1 MADAAGSAS
10 PAPAL
15 ATQPRSETRKNEHN
29 PATKPTTPII
39 KTEEGPQQLEAIART
54 EPNRHSQDAPRSPT
68 PSKNIKVETNGSSNA
83 PSTVQKAVPAI
94 PTVAAVVNTSSVV
107 PAVAPPPPPAVAA
120 PPAPL
125 ATPAAAAAVPAAES
139 ATPAKRSRTPEPSEE
154 HSADKKQKTEHV
166 PEHDIQNVD
175 TKTEAEASVSTGAE
189 AGPNGDGVSSWDLE
203 SMLANALGAVND
215 AKGTAGADFSMDIDS
230 ITSSLP
236 LPLPPPRRRLEKM
249 KFIETPTYFSRS
261 MGLPILGSLAVQILL
276 ALFQQPSEVTDK
288 IIRDARTEGGKVYVA
303 LRATFMATL
312 KLFTDSTAF
321 LNADDLD
328 IHDPGDRETIQM
340 ANLANMCASFY
351 GPGGPTMATA
361 HDYFLNIMIPE
372 NGMITEDISALY
384 LDQKTQSF
392 LAYANVMEDKEST
405 RNSLMDKFFPKELE
419 GKLRAY
425 YRESDLN
432 ISGINEDEFVR
443 PFTDRR
449 NLLKA
454 VGHDKEKRR
463 QLEAKY
469 QFATFLDNLS
479 AFIRSN
485 FESIVDYAEGHGFE
499 IPNEPGEE
507 EALLLEG
514 VQPPSTYTGAFPGQ
528 RRPNGTDLDSGY
540 EATGLASL
548 IAEKLAPIDIN
559 SYGQASAGGGDGS
572 SLPPTQS
579 LPTAVLYERARQAAV
594 AKTPTA
600 HARKEGLHSTRR
612 PWTPEE
618 EKALMQG
625 LDMVK
630 GPHWSQILQLFGLN
644 GTLSDIL
651 KDRTQVQLKDKA
663 RNLKLFFLKTNS
675 EMPYYLQCVTGELKT
690 RAPGQAAR
698 KEAEEQARQGSYAP
712 SYPNGT
718 TTTSTITTATQGHH
732 AAAPARLNQATP
744 NSHPST
750 LGVPGGQHYQQQ
762 QASYQQQHQ
771 PYQQNH
777 HQQNHHHHNQQQQ
790 QQQQHRPQQILHAAP
805 VPSHAAFSHQKQ
817 ENTASRP
824 ATQAPSHHQSI
835 APAPVHQQRPLQQAV
850 APTNPQYN
858 AHQRRP
864 AQPNAQPIS
873 LQQPQQ
879 YAQPQPQ
886 RPAAMALPPR
896 PGSASVPQVQT
907 RSPAPASAVS
917 RTAPP
922 STAAS
927 PTTAPAPVTV
937 PTAASGQQRP
947 HSQVQSQ
954 PHIQPQGQ
962 PQTQSPAPKTVP
974 ANMPAPPTP
983 TPSPLTPTVASS
995 AASPSLATLK
1005 LPGQLVASSQSAAST
1020 EAAKKTQP
1028 GVPPQAETAQTTKT
1042 TDDTLP
1048 SARDGGGAEDDE
1060 HLKNS
1065 LLAALKNA

>member
-15 ATQPRSETRKNEHN
+15 ATQPRSETPNNEPN
-29 PATKPTTPII
+29 PATKSTTPTV
-39 KTEEGPQQLEAIART
+39 KTEEASQQLEAT
-54 EPNRHSQDAPRSPT
+54 SKTDHSRHPRDASQSPT
-68 PSKNIKVETNGSSNA
+68 SSKTIKSETNGSSDVLA
-83 PSTVQKAVPAI
+83 PAQEAAPVI
-94 PTVAAVVNTSSVV
+94 PTAAAGASTSSTI
-107 PAVAPPPPPAVAA
+107 PAVAPPPV
-120 PPAPL
+120 PAPAADPPTSL
-125 ATPAAAAAVPAAES
+125 ATPAAVPLAES
-139 ATPAKRSRTPEPSEE
+139 VTPAKRSRTPEPDQEP
-154 HSADKKQKTEHV
+154 SADKKQKTEHV
-166 PEHDIQNVD
+166 PEHDIQKIGD
-175 TKTEAEASVSTGAE
+175 LKAEAEPSPEVSPEISPE
-189 AGPNGDGVSSWDLE
+189 ANTNGDGVSSWDLE

-215 AKGTAGADFSMDIDS
+215 AKGVAGAEDAMDIDNL
-230 ITSSLP
+230 TSP
-236 LPLPPPRRRLEKM
+236 PPLPPPRRRLEKM

-419 GKLRAY
+419 
-425 YRESDLN
+425 DLN
-432 ISGINEDEFVR
+432 ISGINEDDFVR
-443 PFTDRR
+443 PFTERR

-528 RRPNGTDLDSGY
+528 RRPNGADLDSGY

-548 IAEKLAPIDIN
+548 IAEKLAPIDVN
-559 SYGQASAGGGDGS
+559 SYGQASAGTADGS

-594 AKTPTA
+594 AKSSTA
-600 HARKEGLHSTRR
+600 HVRREGLHSTRR

-698 KEAEEQARQGSYAP
+698 KEAEEQARQG
-712 SYPNGT
+712 T
-718 TTTSTITTATQGHH
+718 
-732 AAAPARLNQATP
+732 
-744 NSHPST
+744 
-750 LGVPGGQHYQQQ
+750 
-762 QASYQQQHQ
+762 
-771 PYQQNH
+771 
-777 HQQNHHHHNQQQQ
+777 
-790 QQQQHRPQQILHAAP
+790 
-805 VPSHAAFSHQKQ
+805 
-817 ENTASRP
+817 
-824 ATQAPSHHQSI
+824 
-835 APAPVHQQRPLQQAV
+835 LQQDQPLLQSKV
-850 APTNPQYN
+850 LQT
-858 AHQRRP
+858 
-864 AQPNAQPIS
+864 AQPVATAATTDTQPR
-873 LQQPQQ
+873 
-879 YAQPQPQ
+879 A
-886 RPAAMALPPR
+886 
-896 PGSASVPQVQT
+896 GDGG
-907 RSPAPASAVS
+907 
-917 RTAPP
+917 
-922 STAAS
+922 STA
-927 PTTAPAPVTV
+927 
-937 PTAASGQQRP
+937 
-947 HSQVQSQ
+947 
-954 PHIQPQGQ
+954 
-962 PQTQSPAPKTVP
+962 
-974 ANMPAPPTP
+974 
-983 TPSPLTPTVASS
+983 
-995 AASPSLATLK
+995 
-1005 LPGQLVASSQSAAST
+1005 
-1020 EAAKKTQP
+1020 
-1028 GVPPQAETAQTTKT
+1028 
-1042 TDDTLP
+1042 
-1048 SARDGGGAEDDE
+1048 DDE

>member
-1 MADAAGSAS
+1 
-10 PAPAL
+10 
-15 ATQPRSETRKNEHN
+15 
-29 PATKPTTPII
+29 
-39 KTEEGPQQLEAIART
+39 
-54 EPNRHSQDAPRSPT
+54 
-68 PSKNIKVETNGSSNA
+68 
-83 PSTVQKAVPAI
+83 
-94 PTVAAVVNTSSVV
+94 
-107 PAVAPPPPPAVAA
+107 
-120 PPAPL
+120 
-125 ATPAAAAAVPAAES
+125 
-139 ATPAKRSRTPEPSEE
+139 
-154 HSADKKQKTEHV
+154 
-166 PEHDIQNVD
+166 
-175 TKTEAEASVSTGAE
+175 
-189 AGPNGDGVSSWDLE
+189 
-203 SMLANALGAVND
+203 MLANALGAVND
-215 AKGTAGADFSMDIDS
+215 AKGVAGAEDAMDIDNLM
-230 ITSSLP
+230 SSP
-236 LPLPPPRRRLEKM
+236 PLPPPRRRLEKM

-432 ISGINEDEFVR
+432 ISGINEDDFVR
-443 PFTDRR
+443 PFTERR

-528 RRPNGTDLDSGY
+528 RRPNGADLDSGY

-548 IAEKLAPIDIN
+548 IAEKLAPIDVN
-559 SYGQASAGGGDGS
+559 SYGQASAGTADGS
-572 SLPPTQS
+572 NLPPTQS

-594 AKTPTA
+594 AKSSTA
-600 HARKEGLHSTRR
+600 HVRREGLHSTRR

-698 KEAEEQARQGSYAP
+698 KEAEEQARQGSVNPSSGIQGSYAP
-712 SYPNGT
+712 SYSNGT
-718 TTTSTITTATQGHH
+718 TTATLGQP
-732 AAAPARLNQATP
+732 AAVPARLNQATP
-744 NSHPST
+744 SSHSST
-750 LGVPGGQHYQQQ
+750 AGVPSGQHYQPQP
-762 QASYQQQHQ
+762 SYQQQHQ

-777 HQQNHHHHNQQQQ
+777 QQ
-790 QQQQHRPQQILHAAP
+790 QQQQHRPQQSQHPAP
-805 VPSHAAFSHQKQ
+805 APSQASHSHQRQ
-817 ENTASRP
+817 ETTATRP
-824 ATQAPSHHQSI
+824 PAQPSPHHQSI
-835 APAPVHQQRPLQQAV
+835 APAPMHQQRPLQQAGT
-850 APTNPQYN
+850 PTNSQYN

-864 AQPNAQPIS
+864 AQQNTQPVPH
-873 LQQPQQ
+873 QQPQQ

-896 PGSASVPQVQT
+896 PGSAAVLQHQM
-907 RSPAPASAVS
+907 RSPAPVSA
-917 RTAPP
+917 P
-922 STAAS
+922 AAS
-927 PTTAPAPVTV
+927 RPAPAGTAGPPTTSTPAPVQG
-937 PTAASGQQRP
+937 PMGTAVSGQPQP
-947 HSQVQSQ
+947 QPQSQ
-954 PHIQPQGQ
+954 PHGQSQSQ
-962 PQTQSPAPKTVP
+962 PQTQSPAPKGVP
-974 ANMPAPPTP
+974 ITMPAPPTP
-983 TPSPLTPTVASS
+983 TPSPLTPTVASL
-995 AASPSLATLK
+995 AASPSLPAQK
-1005 LPGQLVASSQSAAST
+1005 LPGQPVTSSQPAASA
-1020 EAAKKTQP
+1020 EAPKQTHPSDPPPAQTAQPAATAATTDTQP
-1028 GVPPQAETAQTTKT
+1028 RSG
-1042 TDDTLP
+1042 
-1048 SARDGGGAEDDE
+1048 DGGSTVDDE